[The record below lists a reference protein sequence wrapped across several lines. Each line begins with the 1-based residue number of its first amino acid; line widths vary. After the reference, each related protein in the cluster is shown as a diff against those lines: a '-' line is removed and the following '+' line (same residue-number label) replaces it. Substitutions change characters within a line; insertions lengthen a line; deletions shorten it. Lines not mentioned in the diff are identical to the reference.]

1 VNGLGFRDREI
12 PDKQPERYRIAVV
25 GDSIA
30 WGQGLAAHERFSDRL
45 GESLG
50 ARYEVFSGGGGAAL
64 AGELGVET
72 ILGAFLAGALLRM
85 VDPDRQ
91 TGAHSLGGCRT
102 SEWPILSNWSSAKCT
117 MRT

>member
-1 VNGLGFRDREI
+1 MPFIYGVTPGAEQTTNATPGTEN
-12 PDKQPERYRIAVV
+12 
-25 GDSIA
+25 DSFFLKGKVPLWNQMGHGNWATDPTYASKVLLIYFDMINF
-30 WGQGLAAHERFSDRL
+30 AAK
-45 GESLG
+45 
-50 ARYEVFSGGGGAAL
+50 
-64 AGELGVET
+64 
-72 ILGAFLAGALLRM
+72 RM